1 MKLLRMGKS
10 LATRALL
17 LGLLNAAGVLAIALI
32 MMESAYHRGLIDF
45 LQAPVQERI
54 LSISRSIS
62 LDLLE
67 NDSESWNRILKRE
80 SQGTPFQF
88 ALLDNEGKQLAG
100 EPMKM
105 PASVREFSSNIT
117 PKLTYL
123 PKFESNERPERKYST
138 GNFFLQR
145 DPDSKMY
152 WAGVHVLFRYKDSDM
167 YGHGTLIW
175 RFSSLWTN
183 SYFFNFW
190 PYVALVTGALLLTML
205 CWLPAARA
213 LLRRV
218 SRLTIATREI
228 AKGNFDVSLPAATED
243 EIGQLTESVALMSRQ
258 IAGLVRQ
265 QERFVSDAAHE
276 LCSPLS
282 RLQIALELFRP
293 AAEDSSSEK
302 PRKSHR
308 GEEVRGA
315 YFQDLAEEV
324 EEMSELI
331 QDLLLYS
338 RDRNQKL
345 PAQAQEVEVAS
356 MIRNLIDREAPSG
369 KEVIVDVPQALRVHV
384 SESHL
389 RRALANLL
397 RNAHQHAG
405 ESGTVEIK
413 AYQDDSGVHLFVRD
427 HGPGIP
433 EGELR
438 QVFAPFYRV
447 EYARSRHTGG
457 TGLGL
462 AIVQSS
468 IEACGGTV
476 SCRNRR
482 PTGLEV
488 EMVLPAG

>member
-1 MKLLRMGKS
+1 MRRPLLGRS

-17 LGLLNAAGVLAIALI
+17 LGLINATAVLGLGLVT
-32 MMESAYHRGLIDF
+32 MEAVYQRGPVDL
-45 LQAPVQERI
+45 LQAPVNERI

-67 NDSESWNRILKRE
+67 SDSDSWNRLLKRE
-80 SQGTPFQF
+80 AQGTPFQF
-88 ALLDNEGKQLAG
+88 ALFDSEGRQIAG
-100 EPMKM
+100 EPMHLPPQVQK
-105 PASVREFSSNIT
+105 FSSKVT
-117 PKLTYL
+117 SKLSYV
-123 PKFESNERPERKYST
+123 PEFQSNERPERKYT
-138 GNFFLQR
+138 AGNFLLQHDAR
-145 DPDSKMY
+145 SKQY
-152 WAGVHVLFRYKDSDM
+152 WAGVHVLYRDEDM

-190 PYVALVTGALLLTML
+190 PYVALIGGALLLTTL

-213 LLRRV
+213 LLARV
-218 SRLTIATREI
+218 ARLTNATREI
-228 AKGNFDVSLPAATED
+228 AKGNFEVSLPPASED
-243 EIGQLTESVALMSRQ
+243 ELGQLTESVALMSRQ
-258 IAGLVRQ
+258 IAGLMKQR
-265 QERFVSDAAHE
+265 ERFVSDAAHE

-282 RLQIALELFRP
+282 RLQIALELLRP
-293 AAEDSSSEK
+293 AS
-302 PRKSHR
+302 
-308 GEEVRGA
+308 EEVRAENLQEASSGTDLRDA
-315 YFQDLAEEV
+315 RFNDLAEEV
-324 EEMSELI
+324 EQMSELI
-331 QDLLLYS
+331 QDLLFYS
-338 RDRNQKL
+338 RARNQKL
-345 PAQAQEVEVAS
+345 PPKAQDVEVAS
-356 MIRNLIDREAPSG
+356 TIRNLMDREALSDRD
-369 KEVIVDVPQALRVHV
+369 VIVNVPSSLHVHL

-405 ESGTVEIK
+405 ESGTVEI
-413 AYQDDSGVHLFVRD
+413 AAHQDKSGVHVFVRD
-427 HGPGIP
+427 QGPGIP
-433 EGELR
+433 ENELR

-488 EMVLPAG
+488 EMILPVS